1 VTAALVAS
9 GLINQPEQP
18 MFKRALTILTIFAA
32 LALAAPGFA
41 RAPQAGAGDK
51 AVDVAKTGGEE
62 KGKASGEQHG
72 RIARQDKH
80 RGASKHQDKQ
90 RGKELHTKQ

>member
-1 VTAALVAS
+1 
-9 GLINQPEQP
+9 

-32 LALAAPGFA
+32 LGLAAPAFA
-41 RAPQAGAGDK
+41 RPAQAGEGEK
-51 AVDVAKTGGEE
+51 AVDVAKASGEE

-72 RIARQDKH
+72 RNAHQDKH
-80 RGASKHQDKQ
+80 RGTGKHQDKQ